1 MVIKQ
6 TRCTLNHT
14 NAQYLI
20 FMLGPSFQKHN
31 SPHSDHDKNNA
42 ILTLSKSVLHW
53 FIVLCPP
60 AKFWSLFVQYFTEIG
75 HLRHSKKI
83 LSVIFFTLGSNFNP
97 YSWQKLLICLYYPLL
112 CDKTNYNLTNSYYK
126 EYDFIKDCWGGMKNE
141 INIMSNQIE
150 SVWYLISGGC
160 FFLLFNPKC
169 L

>member
-60 AKFWSLFVQYFTEIG
+60 AKFWSFFVQYFTEIG

-83 LSVIFFTLGSNFNP
+83 LSVIFFYTRFKFQPLFMAKITNLFILFHSLR
-97 YSWQKLLICLYYPLL
+97 QKKIIIQQIHT
-112 CDKTNYNLTNSYYK
+112 KK
-126 EYDFIKDCWGGMKNE
+126 RKG
-141 INIMSNQIE
+141 INI
-150 SVWYLISGGC
+150 
-160 FFLLFNPKC
+160 FLREFLMILLRIVEEEWKMK
-169 L
+169 